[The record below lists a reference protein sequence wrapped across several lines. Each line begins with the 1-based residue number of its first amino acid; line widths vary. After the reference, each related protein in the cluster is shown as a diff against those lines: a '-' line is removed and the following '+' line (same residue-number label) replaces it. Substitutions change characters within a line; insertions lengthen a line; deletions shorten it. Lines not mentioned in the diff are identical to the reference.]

1 MRPSLSKRCSSNAG
15 STEPAGC
22 RQIVTTADQEKIQ
35 DTSPRKSILLVDDE
49 HVILQSLSRD
59 LASADRNLAVTVA
72 ASGEEAIAKINA
84 GSFDLVMTDL
94 MMPGLD
100 GFQVLKACKQ
110 KDAQTMVIIF
120 TGYADLDAAVDALRL
135 GADDFLQ
142 KPCDSDELL
151 YRISNCFAKQDLQRK
166 VALYE
171 NILPICCYCKKIRND
186 RQQDEQ
192 GKGSWYSLEEYF
204 NAVKKVRISHGCCPD
219 CFAKEMQKLKPGTI
233 GSSNA

>member
-1 MRPSLSKRCSSNAG
+1 MLTLPVKNMGSNPG
-15 STEPAGC
+15 SAEPAGC
-22 RQIVTTADQEKIQ
+22 RKVITTAGKEKIMN
-35 DTSPRKSILLVDDE
+35 TSPRKSMLLVDDE
-49 HVILQSLSRD
+49 QIILQSLSRD
-59 LASADRNLAVTVA
+59 LASADRNLDLTVSG
-72 ASGEEAIAKINA
+72 SGEEAIAMINA

-94 MMPGLD
+94 VMPGLD
-100 GFQVLKACKQ
+100 GFQVLKAGKQ

-171 NILPICCYCKKIRND
+171 NILPICCYCKKIRVDQNQTD
-186 RQQDEQ
+186 QS
-192 GKGSWYSLEEYF
+192 KGRWYSMEEYL
-204 NAVKKVRISHGCCPD
+204 NAVKKVQITHGCCPD
-219 CFAKEMQKLKPGTI
+219 CFNNEIQKL
-233 GSSNA
+233 